1 MKSAPFTY
9 HAPTSVDETVAVFGQ
24 YGDEAKVIAGGQSLV
39 PMMALRLA
47 RFDHLVDLHGV
58 EQLRGVQRH
67 DGTLSIGAMTTHR
80 DLERGLA
87 QDVPLLAR
95 AAPFIGHTQIRNRG
109 TVGGS
114 CAHADP
120 SAEWPAVALTL
131 DAEFEVRGPNG
142 GRMIPAADFFVSTFM
157 TGLESDEILL
167 GLNIPLWSGR
177 CGYGVAEFARRHGD
191 FAMAGATTALQVDE
205 AGRVSRLAIGLIGLG
220 STPLRAAAAESAA
233 IGADVRNLAVAE
245 LARLAVANCE
255 PADDIHGDGVY
266 RRQVGAV
273 TVEQALQQAVEEA
286 GRD

>member
-1 MKSAPFTY
+1 
-9 HAPTSVDETVAVFGQ
+9 VDETVAVFGQ

-120 SAEWPAVALTL
+120 SEEWPAVALTL

-157 TGLESDEILL
+157 TGLEPDEILL

>member
-1 MKSAPFTY
+1 VKSAPFTY
-9 HAPTSVDETVAVFGQ
+9 HAPTSVDETVAVFRQ

-131 DAEFEVRGPNG
+131 DAQFEVRGPNG

>member
-1 MKSAPFTY
+1 VKSAPFTY

-157 TGLESDEILL
+157 TGLEPDEILL